1 LTERELQL
9 HAIGPTAC
17 TAHPKVLKNIA
28 KQLEEHSMVS
38 TQELQIARRMGIA
51 ATTPVARPGF
61 NDGIFFPYDRSNGG
75 LAFEPANPEAPFAPV
90 DPKKPKKRKIHAIAL
105 LVDFSDNKGAWS
117 AKDFDKLLFDK
128 ANQNSMANFYRQLS
142 YGALDVTG
150 EVIGYVRA
158 PQPYNYYTAT
168 ESGTIT
174 ESNGISS
181 NGIHQLNF
189 NGQFFP
195 HGPLSVTN
203 ATGDFIPIVGS
214 QANFNLPIRWTGSD
228 SSVNL
233 LDVLPGVG
241 GPAWSILIAGAT
253 DGFATGTFFSLKSVT
268 FDEDSLTLIGFGT
281 TQLISG
287 DPLVQK
293 DSAARIVI
301 QGTGQ
306 DFTYNLTVVTT
317 AVTPE
322 GGSGLCLLAIGLVGL
337 VAVEGLRRK
346 IATRQ
351 NRYA

>member
-1 LTERELQL
+1 MK
-9 HAIGPTAC
+9 IS
-17 TAHPKVLKNIA
+17 KFVWSVLVA
-28 KQLEEHSMVS
+28 F
-38 TQELQIARRMGIA
+38 
-51 ATTPVARPGF
+51 ATVAL
-61 NDGIFFPYDRSNGG
+61 I
-75 LAFEPANPEAPFAPV
+75 
-90 DPKKPKKRKIHAIAL
+90 
-105 LVDFSDNKGAWS
+105 
-117 AKDFDKLLFDK
+117 
-128 ANQNSMANFYRQLS
+128 
-142 YGALDVTG
+142 
-150 EVIGYVRA
+150 A
-158 PQPYNYYTAT
+158 PQQVEAIIVDGRVNGQIVFTG
-168 ESGTIT
+168 SGTIT
-174 ESNGISS
+174 ESNGININS
-181 NGIHQLNF
+181 NGINELDF
-189 NGQFFP
+189 NGQNFP

-241 GPAWSILIAGAT
+241 GPAWGILIAG

-268 FDEDSLTLIGFGT
+268 FNEDSLTLIGRGT
-281 TQLISG
+281 TQMISG
-287 DPLVQK
+287 DPLVLK

-322 GGSGLCLLAIGLVGL
+322 GGSGLGLLAIGLVGL